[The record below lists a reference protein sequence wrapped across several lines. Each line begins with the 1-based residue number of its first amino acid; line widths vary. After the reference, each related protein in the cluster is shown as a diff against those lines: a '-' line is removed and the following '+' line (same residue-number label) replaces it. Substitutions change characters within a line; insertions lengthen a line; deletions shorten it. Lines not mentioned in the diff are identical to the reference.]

1 VTAHS
6 ILMLLRAYTAS
17 LWDVPLSQDTW
28 DLLSERSPDTDEFL
42 WTCNLLRLCPAAE
55 KPNRKL
61 AAVHFY
67 YSLLEDFFGAPPAIF
82 RRSSMNGFYASA
94 SRAFISLLLS
104 WTSASK
110 KIDSFTRIWL
120 PTVKTPTHNLNVA
133 AVISGPIYP
142 MPVKSAQNQ
151 MIS

>member
-1 VTAHS
+1 
-6 ILMLLRAYTAS
+6 
-17 LWDVPLSQDTW
+17 
-28 DLLSERSPDTDEFL
+28 
-42 WTCNLLRLCPAAE
+42 
-55 KPNRKL
+55 
-61 AAVHFY
+61 
-67 YSLLEDFFGAPPAIF
+67 
-82 RRSSMNGFYASA
+82 MNGFYASA

-110 KIDSFTRIWL
+110 KIDSFTKIWL

-151 MIS
+151 MSGNATQSGVDHVNPALHVALVNNIEFDSLALDGMC